1 MRGFSQKITLE
12 EADNIIGF
20 FVENDYEIDTYIDA
34 LLDATFI
41 YVGKSNLKIGRAKCR
56 EYLMILPV
64 YLNEWSSEL
73 ILAMTDSKRKFETEK
88 AKWENESKE
97 MSYVEK

>member
-1 MRGFSQKITLE
+1 MREFSQKITLE

-20 FVENDYEIDTYIDA
+20 FVENGYEIDTYTDA

-41 YVGKSNLKIGRAKCR
+41 HVGKNNLKIGRAKCR

-73 ILAMTDSKRKFETEK
+73 MLVMTDSKRKFETEK

>member
-1 MRGFSQKITLE
+1 MREFSQKITLE

-20 FVENDYEIDTYIDA
+20 FVENGYEIDTYMDT
-34 LLDATFI
+34 LLNATFI
-41 YVGKSNLKIGRAKCR
+41 YVGKNNLKIGKAKCR
-56 EYLMILPV
+56 EYLILLPV

-73 ILAMTDSKRKFETEK
+73 MLVMTDSKRKFETEK

-97 MSYVEK
+97 TSYVEK